1 MNICTG
7 TAIQM
12 QADRENEAMCAGP
25 EVNWTE
31 LWTEKLLADPDTVTD
46 GIWACRF
53 PKVDLD
59 KSAEARKEYEDNQLL
74 TLTNLFQK
82 AYRSNGQD
90 TESLALI
97 GQIFADN
104 YANYIDTVAAKSSGE
119 PA

>member
-82 AYRSNGQD
+82 
-90 TESLALI
+90 SLPI
-97 GQIFADN
+97 
-104 YANYIDTVAAKSSGE
+104 
-119 PA
+119 